1 MIESPNKRPAYRN
14 INVFHDVISYRLP
27 PAGLVSILHRISG
40 LLLFIFLPFIIWIF
54 DTSITSELS
63 FDRLTGAFGSGI
75 GVFPGWFLKL
85 IGLVLIWAFLHHFF
99 AGLRHLRMDT
109 SHAAVSLK
117 NGRITAIATLA
128 ISLALTLILGA
139 KLFGLY

>member
-1 MIESPNKRPAYRN
+1 MIEPSRKRPVFRN
-14 INVFHDVISYRLP
+14 INVFHDVITYRLP
-27 PAGLVSILHRISG
+27 AAALVSILHRISG
-40 LLLFIFLPFIIWIF
+40 LLLFVFLPFIIWIF

-63 FDRLTGAFGSGI
+63 FARLTEAFGSGI
-75 GVFPGWFLKL
+75 GMFPGWFLKL
-85 IGLVLIWAFLHHFF
+85 IALALIWAFLHHFF

-117 NGRITAIATLA
+117 NGRTTAIATLV
-128 ISLALTLILGA
+128 ISLALTLLLGA